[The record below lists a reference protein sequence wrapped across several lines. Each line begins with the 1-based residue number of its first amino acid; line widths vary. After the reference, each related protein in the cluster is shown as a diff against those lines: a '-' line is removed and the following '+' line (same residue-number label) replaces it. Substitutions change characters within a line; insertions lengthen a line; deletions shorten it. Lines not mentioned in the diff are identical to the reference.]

1 MRNHRKSLVVLLT
14 LVGLGFV
21 SKFIASRVVAES

>member
-1 MRNHRKSLVVLLT
+1 MQKQLKILAVLLT

-21 SKFIASRVVAES
+21 AKQVLAHKAG